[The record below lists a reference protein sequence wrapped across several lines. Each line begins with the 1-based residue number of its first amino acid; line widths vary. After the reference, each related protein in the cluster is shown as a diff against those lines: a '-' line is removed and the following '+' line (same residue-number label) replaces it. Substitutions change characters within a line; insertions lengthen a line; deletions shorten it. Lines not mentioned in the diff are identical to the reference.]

1 MSSPASGA
9 TYQPIDT
16 LKPVADDVW
25 TVDSGPMYGA
35 LPLRMTVVRLPG
47 GGLLLHSPTR
57 YTSALAKQLEALGP
71 VRALFAPNFA
81 HWVHLRDWQLGCPG
95 VATWAAPG
103 LRNRRPVRKAG
114 VVVDHDLTG
123 TPPPEWG
130 GVIALVT
137 VPGGLGFKEVAL
149 FHVPSRTLVLA
160 DLVQNLEER
169 RLPALLRPLA
179 RLAGNLAP
187 NGRAP
192 AHLRL
197 LVRLNG
203 GARRAAEQLVALRP
217 ERVLFAHG
225 LPFEGDA
232 TAELRRSLGWL
243 LPAA

>member
-1 MSSPASGA
+1 MSDA
-9 TYQPIDT
+9 TYQPIDA

-25 TVDSGPMYGA
+25 VVDSGPMHGL

-57 YTSALAKQLEALGP
+57 YTSGLAKQLEALGP

-81 HWVHLRDWQLGCPG
+81 HWMHLREWQLGCPG
-95 VATWAAPG
+95 VVTWAAPG
-103 LRNRRPVRKAG
+103 LGRRRQVRKAG
-114 VVVDHDLTG
+114 VVVDHELTDIA
-123 TPPPEWG
+123 PPEWG
-130 GVIALVT
+130 GAIDLVT
-137 VPGGLGFKEVAL
+137 VPGGLGFREVAL

-160 DLVQNLEER
+160 DLVQNLER
-169 RLPALLRPLA
+169 QRLPAPLRPLA

-187 NGRAP
+187 DGRAP

-203 GARRAAEQLVALRP
+203 GARKAAERLLSLHP

-232 TAELRRSLGWL
+232 AAQLRRSLRWL
-243 LPAA
+243 LPG